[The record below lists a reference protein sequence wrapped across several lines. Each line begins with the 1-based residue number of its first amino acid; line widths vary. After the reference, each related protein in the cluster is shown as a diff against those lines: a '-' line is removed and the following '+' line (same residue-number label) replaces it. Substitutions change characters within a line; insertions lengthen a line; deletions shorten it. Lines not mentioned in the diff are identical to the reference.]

1 MCTSVDSLSD
11 GVELAALRGRSRS
24 SSSGWPVS
32 IKVTSPPLPA
42 TGVFRYD
49 IQIGSCQRSRRRV
62 WPRHPRQTSQAF
74 GVAGVQVGPRVV
86 LAMGWCAREI
96 DAIRQRRTPVVPGE
110 RGVTAQQTNWRH
122 GMANKD
128 TGYGRNWKKW
138 LAIYVVAGVIVYLIV
153 YLVFFSGGGGGA
165 AGGGGLY

>member
-1 MCTSVDSLSD
+1 MRPARMRTLV
-11 GVELAALRGRSRS
+11 GS
-24 SSSGWPVS
+24 S
-32 IKVTSPPLPA
+32 
-42 TGVFRYD
+42 F
-49 IQIGSCQRSRRRV
+49 
-62 WPRHPRQTSQAF
+62 
-74 GVAGVQVGPRVV
+74 VV
-86 LAMGWCAREI
+86 LAMGGALARLMQS
-96 DAIRQRRTPVVPGE
+96 ASHMTPVVPGE

-138 LAIYVVAGVIVYLIV
+138 LAIYAVAGVVVYLIV